1 MTTRKSE
8 LSHLKNIGPTIERRL
23 NEVGIYNKEQLVEVG
38 AVKAYQ
44 MICRKHRNQ
53 TIPVCYYLYSLQGAL
68 TGHHWNDL
76 PERVKGDLQKQAG
89 RE

>member
-1 MTTRKSE
+1 MTTRKGE
-8 LSHLKNIGPTIERRL
+8 LSRLKNIGPTIERRL
-23 NEVGIYNKEQLVEVG
+23 NDVGIYTKEQLVKVG

-44 MICRKHRNQ
+44 LICRRHPNQ
-53 TIPVCYYLYSLQGAL
+53 TIPVCYYLYSLQGVL

-76 PERVKGDLQKQAG
+76 PERVKEALRKEAE